1 MWYGQAGL
9 GSAAVCPNRH
19 LLDNPPMGIDWA
31 EIVKTL
37 GGGAV
42 LLGIAGWLIRS
53 IVTHQLDRDNA
64 AFRNQLQHDSSAQ
77 VEALKNDLKRQSDIE
92 IERLKN
98 SLQIAA
104 LEHQVRFTM
113 LHTQRLEAI
122 PKLNESLADAITHVR
137 NYVLMQ
143 QRDSDSLK
151 RAVDAATDFRR
162 IVYVNGP
169 VLPAEVSKLLEGISD
184 KFVRLVVMTKGF
196 YLELPGEVP
205 SPEVL
210 VLQHKILDEAAS
222 AFEKEIPELQK
233 TLTEKLRGLLAP
245 VTEKET

>member
-1 MWYGQAGL
+1 
-9 GSAAVCPNRH
+9 
-19 LLDNPPMGIDWA
+19 MGIDWT
-31 EIVKTL
+31 EIIKTL

-42 LLGIAGWLIRS
+42 LLVAAGWLIRS
-53 IVTHQLDRDNA
+53 IITHQLDRDNA
-64 AFRNQLQHDSSAQ
+64 AFRNQLQHDSSTQ
-77 VEALKNDLKRQSDIE
+77 VESLKNDLKRQSDIE

-137 NYVLMQ
+137 NYVLMNQ
-143 QRDSDSLK
+143 KDLDFLK
-151 RAVDAATDFRR
+151 RAVDAATDLRR

-169 VLPAEVSKLLEGISD
+169 VLPVEVSKLLEGISD
-184 KFVRLVVMTKGF
+184 KFIRFVVMTKGF
-196 YLELPGEVP
+196 YVEMPGPVP
-205 SPEVL
+205 SPEL
-210 VLQHKILDEAAS
+210 ILLQNRILDEAAN

-233 TLTEKLRGLLAP
+233 ALTEKLRRVLAP
-245 VTEKET
+245 TAEIPQIATNPRIAT